1 MRKKMWSSSLLLV
14 SSTPLLLL
22 LPGTSAELVK
32 DGSTCIVTPISDT
45 SKAAAVAPAVV
56 IPRDDNPLAV
66 PVGDIEESDP
76 SLYSPPEGEDHH
88 HGEPETEPEWG
99 WEEPGFFHPADP
111 ELYKQPA
118 PGSPGAL
125 GRFPRPEP
133 GSAAHRRRDSSSGS
147 RSSKDLD
154 ARARVQTVQ
163 TRQSQPDDTPQIL
176 DAFKQC
182 GQDGTIILREGTYH
196 IRQVMDLTNLRNVSV
211 EIHGTLIWSADNL
224 SYWRQA
230 SPAVTYAGRQT
241 AVRLGGTD
249 IAVRGFGKA
258 LFDGNGQAWIDLAA
272 GASNFQGRPIS
283 LTVWYG
289 TNVLIDGITWR
300 MSQFWHTF
308 VAHSQNVTMTN
319 LNMSTYSS
327 NSQSSQNTDGTN
339 TWNSKDIT
347 ISNWTVTCG
356 DDCIGVKGNSSNV
369 HVSNV
374 VCHESGA
381 MTIGSVGSNSAQPD
395 YVENIVFDNIT
406 AIHSSNAAWIKTYPG
421 NGYVRNVTFRNI
433 QFEDVNQPIY
443 VTSCIYSYNNCDSSR
458 LKISDI
464 TWSNITGTSRYNV
477 AAGIH
482 CSAAAPCEGFHFD
495 NIDIR
500 PKNGGGAAK
509 VLCSNI
515 KNQAD
520 MGIDC
525 TGPCPGSQPQQ
536 LSGNV

>member
-1 MRKKMWSSSLLLV
+1 MRKKMWPSSLLLV
-14 SSTPLLLL
+14 SSTLLLL

-32 DGSTCIVTPISDT
+32 DGSTCIVTPISNT
-45 SKAAAVAPAVV
+45 SKAAVAAPVV
-56 IPRDDNPLAV
+56 VGRRDDNPLAV
-66 PVGDIEESDP
+66 P
-76 SLYSPPEGEDHH
+76 
-88 HGEPETEPEWG
+88 
-99 WEEPGFFHPADP
+99 
-111 ELYKQPA
+111 PA

-133 GSAAHRRRDSSSGS
+133 GSSSAGHRRRN
-147 RSSKDLD
+147 SKNLD
-154 ARARVQTVQ
+154 TRA
-163 TRQSQPDDTPQIL
+163 QPDDTPQIL

-241 AVRLGGTD
+241 AVRLGGRD

-289 TNVLIDGITWR
+289 TNVLIDGITWH

-500 PKNGGGAAK
+500 PKDGGGAAK